1 MREITPSLDV
11 SIPFRSV
18 GIRGTKVAHFR
29 GQHVDSTLL
38 HVRRMHPTL
47 DRVFPGRL
55 ENDLHHHIRS
65 SGSGDGCALVGTG
78 EREVAR

>member
-1 MREITPSLDV
+1 MPGPF
-11 SIPFRSV
+11 IPFRSA

-29 GQHVDSTLL
+29 GQHVDRALL
-38 HVRRMHPTL
+38 HVCRLYPTL
-47 DRVFPGRL
+47 DRVFPRRL
-55 ENDLHHHIRS
+55 ENDLHQRIRS